1 MSLFDTERP
10 EMTFR
15 GHFATMDIFVNTGVV
30 VRDDSMQTTAR
41 HKYGERRIALNVRV
55 KMAEKGFRNAAS
67 LHRALIAMGCD
78 ISHRQLLRIIDNTGD
93 SLSKDVLDAML
104 NLFDCS
110 PAELFTEV
118 RPGQAMPGQEE

>member
-1 MSLFDTERP
+1 
-10 EMTFR
+10 
-15 GHFATMDIFVNTGVV
+15 
-30 VRDDSMQTTAR
+30 MQNPAP
-41 HKYGERRIALNVRV
+41 HKYGARRIALNVRV

-78 ISHRQLLRIIDNTGD
+78 ISHRQLLRIIDNSGD
-93 SLSKDVLDAML
+93 SLSKDVLDALL

-118 RPGQAMPGQEE
+118 LPGQSEPGQDN

>member
-1 MSLFDTERP
+1 MSD
-10 EMTFR
+10 
-15 GHFATMDIFVNTGVV
+15 AV
-30 VRDDSMQTTAR
+30 R
-41 HKYGERRIALNVRV
+41 HKYGNRRLALNVRV

-118 RPGQAMPGQEE
+118 NDTHPQTGG